1 MSKED
6 RDNIL
11 DQHKELYN
19 GYVMQNQT
27 NSNQQPLYVQDF
39 ANDKNGINLDIN
51 GNVKTYRNF
60 GINESRGLDMIG
72 DGDVDLKN
80 GTVDFED
87 VMSHNDDYDFGMGYP
102 EHDSYEN
109 NMMVSGDYDDNDE
122 TVYVSLG
129 EMRKDMI
136 GDGDDDLE
144 HGTYGKNDKM
154 FKSDSFNDT
163 LFDDEEWSD
172 DEDEEEDYG
181 NMRSRFFDDEDRE
194 DDFDVKFK
202 TKFDRDV
209 EEFYESDELGSELPL
224 DDDSLQSLT
233 ESVNKSLDM
242 FRRFKK
248 Y

>member
-19 GYVMQNQT
+19 GYTMQNQT
-27 NSNQQPLYVQDF
+27 NTNQQPLYVQDF
-39 ANDKNGINLDIN
+39 ANDKGGINIDIH
-51 GNVKTYRNF
+51 GNVKPYTNF

-87 VMSHNDDYDFGMGYP
+87 VMSHNDDYDFGFDYP
-102 EHDSYEN
+102 EHESYEN
-109 NMMVSGDYDDNDE
+109 NMMVDGDDDNSIFI
-122 TVYVSLG
+122 SLG
-129 EMRKDMI
+129 EMKRDMI

-144 HGTYGKNDKM
+144 HGTYGK
-154 FKSDSFNDT
+154 SDEKFNSKSFNDT
-163 LFDDEEWSD
+163 LFDDEEFD
-172 DEDEEEDYG
+172 DI
-181 NMRSRFFDDEDRE
+181 FDDEDSDEFE
-194 DDFDVKFK
+194 DEDEWSEKVNFK
-202 TKFDRDV
+202 TKFNDDI
-209 EEFYESDELGSELPL
+209 EEFYESDELGSEFPL
-224 DDDSLQSLT
+224 DDESLQSLT